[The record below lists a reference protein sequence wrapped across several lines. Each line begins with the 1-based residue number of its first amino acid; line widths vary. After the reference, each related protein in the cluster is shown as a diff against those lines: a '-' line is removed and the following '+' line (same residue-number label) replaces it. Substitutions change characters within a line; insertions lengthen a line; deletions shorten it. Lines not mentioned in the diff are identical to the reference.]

1 MVRVPQVKDI
11 MVETSHSLHPDTE
24 AYTAVDELIA
34 RQIMGA
40 PVIDEDG
47 DLVGFLT
54 EKDCLRLLAV
64 AHQYNMTGRRV
75 RDIMSDIKESLHPTM
90 DLLSAAM
97 RFLNCN
103 FATLPVL
110 EGQQLVGSISRQN
123 MMKSIQKMHHTNG
136 LAKGRSKKNLRLVEN
151 PSSIE
156 ELQTLVQTSNNAQ
169 LASVFS
175 RRHS

>member
-1 MVRVPQVKDI
+1 VGVG
-11 MVETSHSLHPDTE
+11 
-24 AYTAVDELIA
+24 
-34 RQIMGA
+34 GA
-40 PVIDEDG
+40 PVIDDMGE
-47 DLVGFLT
+47 LVGFLT
-54 EKDCLRLLAV
+54 EKDCLRLQAV
-64 AHQYNMTGRRV
+64 SHQYNMTGRRV

-110 EGQQLVGSISRQN
+110 EGKKLVGSISRQN
-123 MMKSIQKMHHTNG
+123 MMKSIQQMHRNNG
-136 LAKGRSKKNLRLVEN
+136 IAIGRSKKNLRLVEN

-156 ELQTLVQTSNNAQ
+156 ELQTLVQSSNNAQ

-175 RRHS
+175 GRHS